1 MGLSLDDFC
10 RLTPGEFEAVCKA
23 WHEQREQV
31 TQDNWERMR
40 MSATIGIQPHI
51 KGKITPQKLL
61 PFPWEQHHKAEVPA
75 VSAKEARR
83 RYEKLT
89 KS

>member
-1 MGLSLDDFC
+1 
-10 RLTPGEFEAVCKA
+10 
-23 WHEQREQV
+23 
-31 TQDNWERMR
+31 

-61 PFPWEQHHKAEVPA
+61 PFPWEHHKAEVPA
-75 VSAKEARR
+75 VSAEEARR